1 MKKILFTIFAISLLL
16 CTKVVAQ
23 QDAQFTQY
31 MFNKLYFNPATAGV
45 EHEYNE
51 LTVIHRSQW
60 AGYDPTFST
69 DGKAPTTQ
77 IMSFSMPFPRK
88 ESAEYN
94 NWGFGLNLQNDN
106 AGNFNYLRA
115 KLGIAYHLE
124 TKAGKLSFG
133 LSSGIDNIKLDGSKL
148 RFVDPLDDLNK
159 PESQSDA
166 KFDLDAG
173 IYFNSAKYFIGVAA
187 TGLLGSEYDL
197 LGDGSVKSAER
208 ALHGNIMAGYYL
220 DVSANWQIQPSG
232 ILKYAEQDNLSY
244 EASILGMYQDK
255 FYIGFGYRDSDAAS
269 VLIGVNVMENQK
281 LRIGYAFDLITD
293 GENAKEATSHE
304 IRITYRMPPIIKT
317 VPSIIRT
324 PRFKHY

>member
-1 MKKILFTIFAISLLL
+1 MKKILLPFFALSLFL
-16 CTKVVAQ
+16 CAKTFAQ

-69 DGKAPTTQ
+69 DGKPPTTQ

-106 AGNFNYLRA
+106 AGNFNYVRA

-133 LSSGIDNIKLDGSKL
+133 VSSGIDNIRLDGSQL
-148 RFVDPLDDLNK
+148 RFVDPSDDLNR

-173 IYFNSAKYFIGVAA
+173 IYFNSTKFFIGVAT
-187 TGLLGSEYDL
+187 TGLFGSEYDL
-197 LGDGSVKSAER
+197 LGDGSIKECR
-208 ALHGNIMAGYYL
+208 ASLARKYYGRLPFGCKRQLANPAFGN
-220 DVSANWQIQPSG
+220 
-232 ILKYAEQDNLSY
+232 
-244 EASILGMYQDK
+244 
-255 FYIGFGYRDSDAAS
+255 F
-269 VLIGVNVMENQK
+269 
-281 LRIGYAFDLITD
+281 
-293 GENAKEATSHE
+293 E
-304 IRITYRMPPIIKT
+304 ICRAR
-317 VPSIIRT
+317 
-324 PRFKHY
+324 